1 MHHYSLALWHHSCL
15 FTYRFRTLSLFRINA
30 NVYLLLNYTSIF
42 LRWNAVC
49 RYVYCLVCMGHTN
62 PQNCTFLC
70 GGSPGSLV
78 PPESTYQ
85 TASRSVSRFSTTDCS
100 LSLYFTVWLDTSPQ
114 NCPFLSENQDPD
126 LIHSFLGPP
135 ESTTQTASWSV
146 WLFLQGSCMCPTDR
160 PLYICSNRPHLML
173 LHLDAA

>member
-62 PQNCTFLC
+62 PQNCTFLWGDHLVLWSHPSPHPKRHLDQSAVSLQLTVVSPCTLQC
-70 GGSPGSLV
+70 GWTRP
-78 PPESTYQ
+78 
-85 TASRSVSRFSTTDCS
+85 
-100 LSLYFTVWLDTSPQ
+100 PQ
-114 NCPFLSENQDPD
+114 NCPFLWENHDPD